1 MKIHTNISLESSYKP
16 IPRSPYTTK
25 ITRGSSAEILF
36 DFNKFSYLLNLNDP
50 FKYIEQI
57 TFFFK
62 QKYDVTFFEMFDKNK
77 QLNPN
82 FGFDQDDFYISC
94 ILDPETTSQFKVTRE
109 GDPMEFE
116 IAIKLNT
123 DQILEQKVDTVVIE
137 KQLPIIVV
145 DSIYSQVNY
154 RK

>member
-1 MKIHTNISLESSYKP
+1 
-16 IPRSPYTTK
+16 
-25 ITRGSSAEILF
+25 
-36 DFNKFSYLLNLNDP
+36 
-50 FKYIEQI
+50 
-57 TFFFK
+57 
-62 QKYDVTFFEMFDKNK
+62 MFDKNK

>member
-1 MKIHTNISLESSYKP
+1 MKIRTNMSLESIYRST
-16 IPRSPYTTK
+16 PRSQYTTE
-25 ITRGSSAEILF
+25 ITKGSSAEIIF
-36 DFNKFSYLLNLNDP
+36 DFNKFSYLLNKKDP

-62 QKYDVTFFEMFDKNK
+62 QKYDITYLEMLNEEKK
-77 QLNPN
+77 LNPA
-82 FGFDQDDFYISC
+82 FGFDADDFYISC

-109 GDPMEFE
+109 GEPMEFE

-123 DQILEQKVDTVVIE
+123 DSILEQKVDTVLIE

-145 DSIYSQVNY
+145 DSIYNQVNFN
-154 RK
+154 K